1 MTFRDQ
7 LVKIDACPDS
17 LKWVKNKT
25 IEEAWKTCKNP
36 EWMLWILAKTG
47 LDLIDPLC
55 DMAERVLHLVPEDRQ
70 LACIWAISAARRRA
84 NEDELNA
91 AAYAAETAAETATDA
106 TAHAEGEAATEDAD
120 CAAYSASDAAA
131 YAKYC
136 ATDATCSASDNVAYY
151 ASRAV
156 AVAACY
162 AYRTAH
168 CANNTDSYAVA
179 VSVAAAD
186 SAFRTAYNREQKK
199 QCDIIR
205 KYFTITQVKKVFKKL
220 VA

>member
-36 EWMLWILAKTG
+36 EWMLWVLAKTG

-55 DMAERVLHLVPEDRQ
+55 DMAERVLHLVPEESQ

-84 NEDELNA
+84 NEDELDA
-91 AAYAAETAAETATDA
+91 AATAAEAIAD
-106 TAHAEGEAATEDAD
+106 AEGEAATEDAD

-131 YAKYC
+131 YAKYF
-136 ATDATCSASDNVAYY
+136 ATYATCSASDNVADY
-151 ASRAV
+151 AADYAARAV

-179 VSVAAAD
+179 VSVSAAD
-186 SAFRTAYNREQKK
+186 SAFRTAYNREQKN
-199 QCDIIR
+199 QCDILR
-205 KYFTITQVKKVFKKL
+205 KYFTIDQVKEVFKKL
-220 VA
+220 VS